1 MPSAHLDC
9 GGRHLSQKSSQKTGK
24 RSGVMKISSILRD
37 LLGRIGD
44 AEASDAAW
52 ADDPYAHPDISVMTE
67 RERADL
73 PPTHMPAPRLCMGGG
88 IPSRVIQPSLAT
100 CA

>member
-1 MPSAHLDC
+1 MIL
-9 GGRHLSQKSSQKTGK
+9 GRESSQTTDK
-24 RSGVMKISSILRD
+24 RSEVMKISSILRD
-37 LLGRIGD
+37 LLGRTGD

-73 PPTHMPAPRLCMGGG
+73 PPTHMPAPRLAMGGG
-88 IPSRVIQPSLAT
+88 IPSRVMQPSLAT

>member
-1 MPSAHLDC
+1 MIL
-9 GGRHLSQKSSQKTGK
+9 GRSSNEATDK
-24 RSGVMKISSILRD
+24 RCEVMKISSILRD
-37 LLGRIGD
+37 LLGRTGD

-73 PPTHMPAPRLCMGGG
+73 PPTHMPAPRLGMGGG